1 MQFRSF
7 AFASV
12 IAAVAAAPALAAPE
26 VTPPEDFADAGQLRA
41 ALKEMHGYVREQ
53 EKQTGSWRARRAA
66 GICGDGLRR
75 LEDYRTSM
83 AYDAE
88 VGKRL
93 WQDCHDAYDD
103 VE

>member
-1 MQFRSF
+1 MQIRSF
-7 AFASV
+7 VFAGV
-12 IAAVAAAPALAAPE
+12 IAAVAAAPTLAAPE
-26 VTPPEDFADAGQLRA
+26 VTPPEDFADAGQLQT

-75 LEDYRTSM
+75 LEDYRSSM

-88 VGKRL
+88 TGRKL
-93 WQDCHDAYDD
+93 FEDCRNAYDD
-103 VE
+103 VH